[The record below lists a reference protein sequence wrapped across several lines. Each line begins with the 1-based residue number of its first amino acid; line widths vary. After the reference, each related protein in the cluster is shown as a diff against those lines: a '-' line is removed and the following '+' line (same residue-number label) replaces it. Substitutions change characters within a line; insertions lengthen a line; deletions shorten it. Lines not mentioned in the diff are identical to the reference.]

1 MVVTLLFVCFVRSDC
16 SGLFV
21 IGCGDQ
27 LRLRSL
33 DGLQCARNRE
43 DFRFEVTHGSSPFIW
58 NFRARERQGNFSGSD
73 LVLSC
78 RDRGVSRICNQEKY
92 VRNRLWNAARAPKE
106 RGDQLRATIECPGP
120 VGSDQEPTAAGF
132 YRSRSDARQSSLPGG
147 GQRRSYSLASIR
159 GAF

>member
-21 IGCGDQ
+21 ISRGDQ

-58 NFRARERQGNFSGSD
+58 NFRAKERQGNFSGRILCSPVEIAA
-73 LVLSC
+73 LVAFA
-78 RDRGVSRICNQEKY
+78 SR
-92 VRNRLWNAARAPKE
+92 RE
-106 RGDQLRATIECPGP
+106 RSEI
-120 VGSDQEPTAAGF
+120 
-132 YRSRSDARQSSLPGG
+132 
-147 GQRRSYSLASIR
+147 AS
-159 GAF
+159 GTQPELQ

>member
-1 MVVTLLFVCFVRSDC
+1 MVVKLLFVCFVRSDC

-33 DGLQCARNRE
+33 DGLQRARNRE
-43 DFRFEVTHGSSPFIW
+43 DFRFEVTHDISPFIW

-78 RDRGVSRICNQEKY
+78 QDRGVFRICDQERD
-92 VRNRLWNAARAPKE
+92 VRNRLWNAARALKE
-106 RGDQLRATIECPGP
+106 RGDQ
-120 VGSDQEPTAAGF
+120 
-132 YRSRSDARQSSLPGG
+132 
-147 GQRRSYSLASIR
+147 
-159 GAF
+159 